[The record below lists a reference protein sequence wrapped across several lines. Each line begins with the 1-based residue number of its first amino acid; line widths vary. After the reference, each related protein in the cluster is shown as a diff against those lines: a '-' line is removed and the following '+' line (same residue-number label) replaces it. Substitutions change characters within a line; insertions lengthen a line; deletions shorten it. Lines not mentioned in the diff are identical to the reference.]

1 MILKRHL
8 AFPVVLSQQQ
18 SLRET
23 KSGTVSVTAGE
34 LMSHY
39 LLLLLLCLFFLLTL
53 YITMHFCDGVLEF
66 FRNLGTML
74 SPRILPA

>member
-34 LMSHY
+34 LRSHY
-39 LLLLLLCLFFLLTL
+39 LLLLMMCFVLSLDTLHNYALLRW
-53 YITMHFCDGVLEF
+53 G
-66 FRNLGTML
+66 
-74 SPRILPA
+74 A